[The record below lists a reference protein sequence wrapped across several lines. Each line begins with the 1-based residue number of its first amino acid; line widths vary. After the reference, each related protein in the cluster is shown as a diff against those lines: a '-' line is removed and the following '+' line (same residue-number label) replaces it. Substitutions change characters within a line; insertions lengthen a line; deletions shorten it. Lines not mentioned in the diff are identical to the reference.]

1 MSTNPNPAKS
11 GKALRVI
18 LALVLIAAVVFG
30 IVVNG
35 QKNDWEKKAKDFEA
49 QVVQLKD
56 EVAKANEA
64 ATKAAEEAAAATE
77 KADAATA
84 EVERLTAE
92 AEAAA
97 KAAEEAAAKAAE
109 EAAAKAAEEAAA
121 QAEEPA
127 AEEPATEEPA
137 TEEPATEEPATEEPA
152 AEETTEQ
159 AATAEAEDKVNFSV
173 FQLKVEIDPMIQ
185 AFAKLYN
192 EKHPQV
198 NVTVETLGGG
208 ADYGGALK
216 AKLAADQMPTI
227 FMIEGQGGY
236 DLWKDYIADMS
247 EADWVKDTDLAFYS
261 PEGKAVGFPIAMEGF
276 GLGYNAEILEKAGI
290 DPASLTTF
298 SAVKAAFEKLDGMK
312 EELGLDSVT
321 SVGTSVSGGLWWVTS
336 QHVFNSFYAGYQ
348 DYNDSSF
355 YDALRKGEV
364 DKERLTAF
372 ANYLKLLYDYADQNV
387 LQNGN
392 YDAQVAAF
400 ASGKA
405 AFITQGNWIDP
416 NLKQLGA
423 TFPMGYISH
432 NFLEQE
438 STGLYMAAP
447 SWFAVNAKATPEQQK
462 AAVDFLNYMALTED
476 GHNYMVAEAGMV
488 PAFKSVKLLPAGPL
502 SSALTKAG
510 APTDGNYNWYFGQ
523 NPDGFNQGTLGPIFE
538 LLATGISV
546 DEFVQLVTDA
556 FLEIVPK

>member
-1 MSTNPNPAKS
+1 MSNTPKS
-11 GKALRVI
+11 GSKVLPII
-18 LALVLIAAVVFG
+18 LALLLVAAVAFG
-30 IVVNG
+30 IITNG
-35 QKNDWEKKAKDFEA
+35 QKAEWEKKAKDFEG
-49 QVVQLKD
+49 QVVTLK
-56 EVAKANEA
+56 
-64 ATKAAEEAAAATE
+64 EEAAAA
-77 KADAATA
+77 
-84 EVERLTAE
+84 

-97 KAAEEAAAKAAE
+97 KAAEEEAAKAAE
-109 EAAAKAAEEAAA
+109 EAAAAAAEAERVAAEAAA
-121 QAEEPA
+121 LSTEVPAEEPA
-127 AEEPATEEPA
+127 AEEPAV
-137 TEEPATEEPATEEPA
+137 EEPA
-152 AEETTEQ
+152 AEEPAAEEPAAEEPAAEEVAEEPAVEGETAAEAPAEGEAAA
-159 AATAEAEDKVNFSV
+159 AATEVEGKVNFSV

-185 AFAKLYN
+185 AFGKLYN
-192 EKHPQV
+192 EKHPEV
-198 NVTVETLGGG
+198 NVSIETLGGG

-216 AKLAADQMPTI
+216 AKLSSDQMPTI
-227 FMIEGQGGY
+227 FMIEGIGGY

-247 EADWVKDTDLAFYS
+247 NADWVKDTDLAFYA
-261 PEGKAVGFPIAMEGF
+261 PDGKAIGFPIAMEGF
-276 GLGYNAEILEKAGI
+276 GLGYNADILAKAEI
-290 DPASLTTF
+290 DPATLTTF
-298 SAVKAAFEKLDGMK
+298 SAVKAAFEKIDGMK

-336 QHVFNSFYAGYQ
+336 QHVFNAFYAGYQ

-355 YDALRKGEV
+355 YDSLRKGEI
-364 DKERLTAF
+364 DQERLTAF
-372 ANYLKLLYDYADQNV
+372 ANYLKLLYDYADPNV

-416 NLKQLGA
+416 NLAQLEA

-447 SWFAVNAKATPEQQK
+447 SWFVVNAQATPEQQK

-502 SSALTKAG
+502 SSALTQAG
-510 APTDGNYNWYFGQ
+510 APTEGNFNWYFGR

-538 LLATGISV
+538 LLATGTSV
-546 DEFVQLVTDA
+546 EDFVVMVTSA
-556 FLEIVPK
+556 FEEIAQK